1 MSYVLMSVM
10 IAIAAVPQTARA
22 TAPTDAAQTQGEA
35 KDPYQQQL
43 EDTYKQEVQTN
54 SLKEWPQG
62 PGIYGDAG
70 IVMDAETGA
79 ILYGKNIDQKE
90 YPASITK
97 LLTALLAFEYCDMT
111 EDVVITAE
119 SLTCLGDGYAS
130 ASEMK
135 YCGARYIFNQKID
148 ITQIEQIEIIKY
160 KISR

>member
-1 MSYVLMSVM
+1 MKKGLRTAGCLLMSVM
-10 IAIAAVPQTARA
+10 IAITAVPHTASA
-22 TAPTDAAQTQGEA
+22 TAPADTAQPQDGAQAEEG
-35 KDPYQQQL
+35 KDPYQKQL

-54 SLKEWPQG
+54 QLKEWPQG

-79 ILYGKNIDQKE
+79 VLYGKNIDQQE

-119 SLTCLGDGYAS
+119 SLTCLGSGYAS
-130 ASEMK
+130 IGLKEGNVISM
-135 YCGARYIFNQKID
+135 
-148 ITQIEQIEIIKY
+148 EQALY
-160 KISR
+160 AMLLA